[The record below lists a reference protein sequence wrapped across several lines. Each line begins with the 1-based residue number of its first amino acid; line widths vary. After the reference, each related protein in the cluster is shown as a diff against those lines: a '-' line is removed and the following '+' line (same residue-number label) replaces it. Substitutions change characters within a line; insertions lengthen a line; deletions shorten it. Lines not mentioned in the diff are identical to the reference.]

1 MTEDEIAIRRY
12 WISLGILALSIFV
25 WWVVKLERDS
35 AEFRSDKYA
44 ECVQEFSGHEEFCT
58 KWKSEWER

>member
-1 MTEDEIAIRRY
+1 MTEEEIAMRRY

-44 ECVQEFSGHEEFCT
+44 ECLEEFSGRAEFCT
-58 KWKSEWER
+58 QWESEWKR